1 MAEKLNSDIVISV
14 YGAGYVG
21 MSLSTLLA
29 QFHNVNVID
38 TDAEKVALINNK
50 QSTIK
55 DSYIDKYLSTKE
67 LKIHASNEIESDDYD
82 NYDFFIIA
90 TPTDYDETTN
100 FFNTQSVEKI
110 VETILKNSKKDS
122 LIIIKSTVPVGFTKS
137 LNNKYKTNRIL
148 FSPEFLREGLALKDN
163 LYPSRI
169 IIGGDHPEIE
179 SCLSLFTQLSL
190 SDDTKLF
197 KMDSDSAEAV
207 KLFSNTFLAMR
218 VAFFNEL
225 DSFSMEKNLDVSKI
239 IAGVSADP
247 RIGSFYNNPSF
258 GYGGYCLP
266 KDTQQ
271 LLANYSDIPQ
281 NLIQAIVEANRTRK
295 DFISEQILRKGP
307 KTIGVYKLTMKQGS
321 DNFRS
326 SSIQGVM
333 NRLNLAGVELLIYEP
348 MITQDSFNG
357 IKVCNDLEKFK
368 ESADLII
375 SNRYS
380 KSLNDVSYKVFTRD
394 IFNSD

>member
-1 MAEKLNSDIVISV
+1 MAEKLNSDIIISV

-29 QFHNVNVID
+29 QLHNVNVID

-67 LKIHASNEIESDDYD
+67 LKIHASNEIKSGDYD

-110 VETILKNSKKDS
+110 VETIIKNSKKDS

-137 LNNKYKTNRIL
+137 LNKKYKTNRIL

-179 SCLSLFTQLSL
+179 SCLSLFKQLSL
-190 SDDTKLF
+190 SDDTQLF
-197 KMDSDSAEAV
+197 KMDM
-207 KLFSNTFLAMR
+207 K
-218 VAFFNEL
+218 
-225 DSFSMEKNLDVSKI
+225 EKAILIPNLYFATLK
-239 IAGVSADP
+239 
-247 RIGSFYNNPSF
+247 
-258 GYGGYCLP
+258 
-266 KDTQQ
+266 
-271 LLANYSDIPQ
+271 
-281 NLIQAIVEANRTRK
+281 
-295 DFISEQILRKGP
+295 
-307 KTIGVYKLTMKQGS
+307 MK
-321 DNFRS
+321 
-326 SSIQGVM
+326 VT
-333 NRLNLAGVELLIYEP
+333 V
-348 MITQDSFNG
+348 
-357 IKVCNDLEKFK
+357 
-368 ESADLII
+368 
-375 SNRYS
+375 
-380 KSLNDVSYKVFTRD
+380 
-394 IFNSD
+394 